1 MKSLRLLIGMVATV
15 GLALVPGPG
24 WAWGGVAPHA
34 RGPAAVRAQVSGQP
48 GPKAS
53 PSSREEWESRFRQ
66 HAFPRHR
73 FVPILPTTIVIGTAP
88 PVAYLT
94 PPTYG
99 PTAYYDAPGIAAS
112 GSEAYAPPLPAAP
125 APPPSMPSVVEY
137 PTGRY
142 ELRGD
147 GEASPYTWVWV
158 PKPPP
163 PPAAPPETPPPAPPE
178 VRADPSARPTE
189 RETRGSGSESNDL
202 YRWTDHTGVT
212 HWTNMPNAIPEP
224 YRPQARRPIEPSHG
238 RV

>member
-1 MKSLRLLIGMVATV
+1 VKSLRLLVGTVITV
-15 GLALVPGPG
+15 GLALISGPA
-24 WAWGGVAPHA
+24 WAWGGTAPHV
-34 RGPAAVRAQVSGQP
+34 RGPAAVPAPVSGPP
-48 GPKAS
+48 GSRATPFS
-53 PSSREEWESRFRQ
+53 WESSESRFRH
-66 HAFPRHR
+66 HAFARHR
-73 FVPILPTTIVIGTAP
+73 FLPVLPTIVIVTAP

-94 PPTYG
+94 PPTYE
-99 PTAYYDAPGIAAS
+99 PTEYYDAPGIAAS
-112 GSEAYAPPLPAAP
+112 GSEAYAPPFPAAP
-125 APPPSMPSVVEY
+125 APPSVVEY

-178 VRADPSARPTE
+178 VRADPPARPI
-189 RETRGSGSESNDL
+189 ETQGSGSESNDL
-202 YRWTDHTGVT
+202 YRWTDDTGVT

-224 YRPQARRPIEPSHG
+224 YRPQARRPIEPRDD

>member
-1 MKSLRLLIGMVATV
+1 VKSLRLLIGTVATV
-15 GLALVPGPG
+15 GLAFVPGPG
-24 WAWGGVAPHA
+24 WAWGGIAPHV
-34 RGPAAVRAQVSGQP
+34 RGPAAVPAPVSGPP

-53 PSSREEWESRFRQ
+53 PSSREEWESRFRH
-66 HAFPRHR
+66 HAFARHS
-73 FVPILPTTIVIGTAP
+73 FLPVLPTIVIVTAP

-99 PTAYYDAPGIAAS
+99 PAAYYNSPGIAAP
-112 GSEAYAPPLPAAP
+112 GSEAYAPPFPVAP

-163 PPAAPPETPPPAPPE
+163 PPAAPTDILPPPPQEVLEDPP
-178 VRADPSARPTE
+178 ARPIE
-189 RETRGSGSESNDL
+189 RRTPMSGSDSNDL
-202 YRWTDHTGVT
+202 YRWTDDTGVT

-224 YRPQARRPIEPSHG
+224 YRPQVCHRVEPSDD

>member
-1 MKSLRLLIGMVATV
+1 MKSLRLLIGAVATV
-15 GLALVPGPG
+15 GLAFSSGPG
-24 WAWGGVAPHA
+24 WAWGGVAPHV
-34 RGPAAVRAQVSGQP
+34 RGPAAVPAPVSGP
-48 GPKAS
+48 RGPRAIA
-53 PSSREEWESRFRQ
+53 SSRESAEPRFPHRSF
-66 HAFPRHR
+66 ARHR
-73 FVPILPTTIVIGTAP
+73 FVPVLPTIVIVTAP
-88 PVAYLT
+88 PVVYLT

-99 PTAYYDAPGIAAS
+99 PAAYHDSPGIDAS
-112 GSEAYAPPLPAAP
+112 GSEAYAPPLPVAP

-163 PPAAPPETPPPAPPE
+163 PPAAPPDMLPPAPQE
-178 VRADPSARPTE
+178 ARADPPARPIE
-189 RETRGSGSESNDL
+189 RQTPASGSDGTDL
-202 YRWTDHTGVT
+202 YRWTDDRGVT

-224 YRPQARRPIEPSHG
+224 YRPQVRRPIEPSDD

>member
-1 MKSLRLLIGMVATV
+1 VKSLRLLIGTVATV
-15 GLALVPGPG
+15 GLALVSGPG
-24 WAWGGVAPHA
+24 WAWEGVRPHA
-34 RGPAAVRAQVSGQP
+34 RGPAVVPAPVGGQLGPRAM
-48 GPKAS
+48 
-53 PSSREEWESRFRQ
+53 PSSREEWESRFRH
-66 HAFPRHR
+66 HAFARDR
-73 FVPILPTTIVIGTAP
+73 FLPVLPTIVIVTAP

-99 PTAYYDAPGIAAS
+99 PTAYYDAPGIAGS
-112 GSEAYAPPLPAAP
+112 GSEAFAPPLPTAP
-125 APPPSMPSVVEY
+125 APPPSVPSVVEY

-178 VRADPSARPTE
+178 VRADPPARPI
-189 RETRGSGSESNDL
+189 ETRGSGSDSNDL
-202 YRWTDHTGVT
+202 YRWTDDRGVT

-224 YRPQARRPIEPSHG
+224 YRSQVRRPIEPSDD